1 MTAGRR
7 IFLNIVA
14 TYGRSLYSLA
24 CGLFVTRWVLAALGH
39 VDYGLYGVVGGLV
52 VFIGF
57 FNSVLATSVGR
68 FYAYSVG
75 VGKKDGCYEKG
86 LAECRKWFTIAL
98 SVHLVLP
105 LFLVMVGY
113 PIGAYAI
120 ENWLVIPKER
130 ISDCLIVFRCV
141 CATCFISMVS
151 VPFNA
156 MYTAKQYIAE
166 LTVYSF
172 VTTTVNVVALYYM
185 VTHPREWLVGYAV
198 LTSAVQVVPLLCI
211 VIVAAKR
218 FPECRLVKKFFFSW
232 RDIRTLFSFAGWNVF
247 GALGDM
253 MKNSGMA
260 ILVNLYF
267 GPRQNSAMAVANSV
281 SGQTQALSGAMV
293 GAFMPAITNACGAGD
308 KVTMMR
314 YVYLTCKFGTL
325 LLLPFC
331 IPLSIEMKY
340 VINLWLQSPPPCV
353 EWLCVLVLISL
364 AFEKLTVGLWV
375 AISAHG
381 DIAKYQFVI
390 GCLFVA
396 TLPIAWVMM
405 FCGVN
410 VYAVGYSLCL
420 TRFGAIGVRLYFMRK
435 LLGVGPSFWFFHIFT
450 PISFVCLLSVLA
462 GLVPYFTMGCSLLR
476 VGIVT
481 FVSGAVLLVGSWL
494 VVLDASE
501 KEFASSRFKMLAAKV
516 TG

>member
-1 MTAGRR
+1 MTANRR
-7 IFLNIVA
+7 IILNIAA
-14 TYGRSLYSLA
+14 TYGRSLFSLV
-24 CGLFVTRWVLAALGH
+24 CGLFVTRWVLEALGH

-105 LFLVMVGY
+105 LLLVAVGY

-141 CATCFISMVS
+141 CVTCFISMVS

-172 VTTTVNVVALYYM
+172 VTTTVNVIVLYYM
-185 VTHPREWLVGYAV
+185 VTHPREWLVGYAF
-198 LTSAVQVVPLLCI
+198 LTSAVQIVPLLCI
-211 VIVAAKR
+211 VVVAAKR
-218 FPECRLVKKFFFSW
+218 FPECKLVKGLLFSW
-232 RDIRTLFSFAGWNVF
+232 RDIRTLFAFAGWNVF
-247 GALGDM
+247 GAFGNVL
-253 MKNSGMA
+253 KNSGMA
-260 ILVNLYF
+260 VLVNLFF
-267 GPRQNSAMAVANSV
+267 GPRQNSAMSVANSV
-281 SGQTQALSGAMV
+281 SGQAQSLSGAMV

-308 KVTMMR
+308 RAKMMR
-314 YVYLTCKFGTL
+314 YVYLACKFGTL

-331 IPLSIEMKY
+331 IPLAIEIKY
-340 VINLWLQSPPPCV
+340 VINLWLQTPPPYV
-353 EWLCVLVLISL
+353 EGLCVLTVIALV
-364 AFEKLTVGLWV
+364 FEKLTVGLWI
-375 AISAHG
+375 AISANG
-381 DIAKYQFVI
+381 VIARYQFVI

-396 TLPIAWVMM
+396 TLPIAWAMM
-405 FCGVN
+405 LCGVN

-420 TRFGAIGVRLYFMRK
+420 TQLGAVGVRLYFVRK
-435 LLGVGPSFWFFHIFT
+435 LLGVGPGYWVVRIFM
-450 PISFVCLLSVLA
+450 PIAFASILSVLI
-462 GLVPYFTMGCSLLR
+462 GLVPCFVMESSLLR
-476 VGIVT
+476 VGVVT
-481 FVSGAVLLVGSWL
+481 FVSVVVLIVVSWLLV
-494 VVLDASE
+494 LDVSE
-501 KEFASSRFKMLAAKV
+501 KEFVVRKFKMLVAKV